1 MRSRG
6 YLGIAVSLFVDSQED
21 SGGDLTVWSRSCKA
35 HAYNVS
41 SLPDC
46 VTVGLQGHT
55 PFVCDRA
62 AKDDISATSNK
73 NVDSTE
79 KKN

>member
-21 SGGDLTVWSRSCKA
+21 SGGDLTVWSRSCEA

-46 VTVGLQGHT
+46 VTVGLQNYT

-62 AKDDISATSNK
+62 AKG
-73 NVDSTE
+73 
-79 KKN
+79 